1 MKVVAE
7 NTENDDLA
15 RREAVLKVQSALREL
30 AANLMRTVQGA
41 GAPGEVGQQAQ
52 EFVNSLVAHREAC
65 GHMPGLDEIAAALS
79 FEHREWS
86 GGLSDAAMDRLDAR
100 DMIVRGCLQIAASEL
115 LGQSTQLATG
125 RREMHQGIRKPR

>member
-41 GAPGEVGQQAQ
+41 GAPGRWG
-52 EFVNSLVAHREAC
+52 S
-65 GHMPGLDEIAAALS
+65 
-79 FEHREWS
+79 
-86 GGLSDAAMDRLDAR
+86 RLR
-100 DMIVRGCLQIAASEL
+100 S
-115 LGQSTQLATG
+115 S
-125 RREMHQGIRKPR
+125 